1 MFPRVSE
8 IASAPQAS
16 TTRGLAPLLAL
27 LVAAAACSKAPQ
39 EPAAPAAPPEPKAPP
54 ALVPERAYEV
64 RSDRIQR
71 NDTIVA
77 ALGRVGVDVAVSND
91 LVKALDGIFDFR
103 KANVGDELRVT
114 VENDALQLF
123 EYRRGPVE
131 EYRVERQ
138 GDRFVG
144 AARQFVVEKETVKIE
159 GTLETSLWDAIAG
172 AGGDPVVAVSLADV
186 LAWDVDFYL
195 DPRKG
200 DSFRFIIERYVNE
213 GRTVRWGD
221 VVAAEYDGQL
231 VGKKRVFRYPNPTT
245 GALEYYA
252 ENGGAAKR
260 AFLKSPLK
268 FAFISSKFGSRFHP
282 VLKYVKQHAG
292 VDYAAGTGTP
302 VWAIADGTVTRAGWD
317 AACGNMVSIR
327 HNNGLD
333 SVYCHFSK
341 IASGV
346 RAGSRVAQKSVI
358 GFVGSTGRSTGP
370 HLHFAVRRG
379 GQFINPLSLKFPPSD
394 PLPSSELPKFA
405 EAIAPI
411 IDELADSKLAAAPH
425 EIGTVGP

>member
-1 MFPRVSE
+1 MFAPESE
-8 IASAPQAS
+8 IALKA
-16 TTRGLAPLLAL
+16 RRLAPLFVAIL
-27 LVAAAACSKAPQ
+27 AAAACSKAPQ
-39 EPAAPAAPPEPKAPP
+39 ESAKVEAPKEPEPPP
-54 ALVPERAYEV
+54 ALVPERSFEV
-64 RSDRIQR
+64 RSERIQP
-71 NDTIVA
+71 NDTIVV
-77 ALGRVGVDVAVSND
+77 ALGRVGVDVATSNE
-91 LVKALDGIFDFR
+91 LVRSLDGIFDFR
-103 KANVGDELRVT
+103 KAKVGDELRVT
-114 VENDALQLF
+114 IEGELLQLF

-131 EYRVERQ
+131 EYRVERR
-138 GDRFVG
+138 GDRLVG
-144 AARQFVVEKETVKIE
+144 AAREFVVEKEEVRVE

-172 AGGDPVVAVSLADV
+172 AGADPQVAMALADV

-221 VVAAEYDGQL
+221 IVAAEYDGQL
-231 VGKKRVFRYPNPTT
+231 VGKKRVFRYPNPKT

-268 FAFISSKFGSRFHP
+268 FAFISSKFGSRIHP
-282 VLKYVKQHAG
+282 ILKYRKQHQG

-317 AACGNMVSIR
+317 GACGNMVSIR
-327 HNNGLD
+327 HTNGLD
-333 SVYCHFSK
+333 SIYCHFSK

-346 RAGSRVAQKSVI
+346 RTGSRVSQKTVI
-358 GFVGSTGRSTGP
+358 GFVGATGRATGP
-370 HLHFAVRRG
+370 HLHFAVKRH

-394 PLPSSELPKFA
+394 PLPASEMPKFA
-405 EAIAPI
+405 EAIAPMA
-411 IDELADSKLAAAPH
+411 DQLADSKLASAPH